1 MRFENPSVADEYPL
15 KVFIFENVLIFSF
28 ELILEA
34 KDPS

>member
-1 MRFENPSVADEYPL
+1 VAEEYPL

-28 ELILEA
+28 EFMLEA